1 MKITISKKQWEQIG
15 GKTDL
20 VKTAQIDN
28 QQPSY
33 TVDNLISELEKYRGF
48 KIAMF
53 SEEHGD
59 EFVEKGPL
67 IAETEGHVL
76 FADVPNKR
84 MVITT

>member
-1 MKITISKKQWEQIG
+1 MKITISKRQWEQIG
-15 GKTDL
+15 KKTDL
-20 VKTAQIDN
+20 LKTAQIDN

-53 SEEHGD
+53 SEENGE

-67 IAETEGHVL
+67 IAETERHIL
-76 FADVPNKR
+76 YADVPNKKL
-84 MVITT
+84 VITT